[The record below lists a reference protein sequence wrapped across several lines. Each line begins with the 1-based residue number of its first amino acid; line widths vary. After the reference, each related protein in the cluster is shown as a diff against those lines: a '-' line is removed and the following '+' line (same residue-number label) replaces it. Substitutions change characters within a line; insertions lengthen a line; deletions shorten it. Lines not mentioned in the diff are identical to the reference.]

1 MVIWITGIS
10 GSGKTT
16 LGKKIFKSLKKKYL
30 SSIFFDG
37 DKFRKIFDNDLKY
50 TLKDRD
56 KNAHRLTRLI
66 KALSD
71 QKINVVVAANLT
83 SHKYRT
89 WCRKNIKNYFEIYI
103 EVKKNN
109 LLKRDYKNLYCR
121 VIKKKIKNVV
131 GIDLP
136 FKKPTGSHLYLKN
149 NKTKKDFL
157 KNVDMI
163 FYKINISKIKIF

>member
-16 LGKKIFKSLKKKYL
+16 LGKKIFESLKKKYP

-37 DKFRKIFDNDLKY
+37 DKFRKIFDNDLEY
-50 TLKDRD
+50 TLKDRN
-56 KNAHRLTRLI
+56 KNAHRLTRLVR
-66 KALSD
+66 ALSG

-83 SHKYRT
+83 SYKYRS
-89 WCRKNIKNYFEIYI
+89 WCRKNLKNYFEIYI
-103 EVKKNN
+103 EVEKKN
-109 LLKRDYKNLYCR
+109 LLKRDYKKLYR
-121 VIKKKIKNVV
+121 RAIKKKIKDVV

-157 KNVDMI
+157 KNLDMV
-163 FYKINISKIKIF
+163 FNKINISRIKIF